1 MLVLHSS
8 FNEMLQGEVGKVLV
22 MVSWFT
28 LVLVYDAMEQPII
41 EFPYLLVSSFRL
53 GLIFLVAEVL
63 YILAMRWSSSS
74 SVFRRRI

>member
-28 LVLVYDAMEQPII
+28 LVLVAMEQPII

-63 YILAMRWSSSS
+63 YILAMRWTSSS